1 MNEAQDISR
10 RTYRM
15 IKDNFIVIRGLQM
28 AGGIESSVVFQIF
41 RSVFKETGDK
51 YTNIFLVHLILS
63 LQEQEKR
70 IKRRK
75 Q

>member
-51 YTNIFLVHLILS
+51 YTNIF
-63 LQEQEKR
+63 
-70 IKRRK
+70 
-75 Q
+75 